1 MAKRLMLFNSTG
13 GVSNTMSIYNLGWL
27 MAEKYRV
34 LLVDADPK
42 CDLTGLML
50 RDRFDAHYSEERTR
64 RHNLKDATSAA
75 FELDTLG
82 IREID
87 CPCASEVPNLH
98 LLPGHANLSEYDFY
112 LMLAQDANDKRD
124 SLQGTPGAF
133 NRLISL
139 CERKY
144 DIDFTL
150 INVATGF
157 GGVNANLFMHSDVFV
172 IPVIPD
178 PFAIQALDT
187 LKYVLARWLNW
198 KIDSMDDLAS
208 SSYPLREGAPKFGG
222 VLMHWRD
229 HRKGT
234 SSRHRQDTMS
244 TIKSAISGEFFP
256 HIAKQRMTFSSNI
269 YANSFNGND
278 YCLQE
283 ICEMEM
289 LTAKALEVGIPAF
302 ALSDTHVGEIG
313 DPMGDWIRQR
323 DQLRVQLEHL
333 ADQLVSLLHHA

>member
-42 CDLTGLML
+42 CDLTGMML

-64 RHNLKDATSAA
+64 RHNLKDATRAA

-87 CPCASEVPNLH
+87 CPCTSEAPNLH

-139 CERKY
+139 CERKH

-172 IPVIPD
+172 VPAVPD

-198 KIDSMDDLAS
+198 KTHSMADLAS
-208 SSYPLREGAPKFGG
+208 ASYPLREGTPKFGG
-222 VLMHWRD
+222 VLL
-229 HRKGT
+229 HRCDNRNGR
-234 SSRHRQDTMS
+234 SSRHHPDLTT
-244 TIKSAISGEFFP
+244 TIKSAISNDFVP
-256 HIAKQRMTFSSNI
+256 HLAKQHMTFPRNTYPCSLQAS
-269 YANSFNGND
+269 D

-283 ICEMEM
+283 CWDLES
-289 LTAKALEVGIPAF
+289 LTAKSLEIGIPAF
-302 ALSDTHVGEIG
+302 VLSDLQLQKGGEPAG
-313 DPMGDWIRQR
+313 DLIQQR
-323 DQLRVQLEHL
+323 DQVRSQVQHV

>member
-50 RDRFDAHYSEERTR
+50 RARFDAHYSEERTR

-87 CPCASEVPNLH
+87 CPCAPEAPNLR

-157 GGVNANLFMHSDVFV
+157 GGINANLFMHSDVFV

-198 KIDSMDDLAS
+198 KLHSMDDLAS
-208 SSYPLREGAPKFGG
+208 SSYPLREGTPKLGG
-222 VLMHWRD
+222 VLMYRHAP
-229 HRKGT
+229 RKGT
-234 SSRHRQDTMS
+234 TRRHRQDIAS
-244 TIKSAISGEFFP
+244 TIRSAISGDFVP
-256 HIAKQRMTFSSNI
+256 HIAKQRMTFSPNI
-269 YANSFNGND
+269 YANSINAND

-283 ICEMEM
+283 ICEMET
-289 LTAKALEVGIPAF
+289 LTAKALEVGVPAF
-302 ALSDTHVGEIG
+302 ALSDTHVGQIA
-313 DPMGDWIRQR
+313 DPTRDWIRQR
-323 DQLRVQLEHL
+323 DELRGQLENV
-333 ADQLVSLLHHA
+333 ADQLVSLLNHA